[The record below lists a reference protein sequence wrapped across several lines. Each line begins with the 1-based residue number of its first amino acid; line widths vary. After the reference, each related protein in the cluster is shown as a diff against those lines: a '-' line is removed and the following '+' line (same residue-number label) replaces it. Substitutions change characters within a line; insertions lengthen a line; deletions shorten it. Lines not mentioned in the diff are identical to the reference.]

1 MNVKLF
7 ILVDQILYNNIAL
20 MMRLILI
27 WANVTSLTGD
37 FTAKEKVSVSSLR
50 CESAAVIFLNPYF

>member
-1 MNVKLF
+1 
-7 ILVDQILYNNIAL
+7 

-37 FTAKEKVSVSSLR
+37 FREKEKPSVSSLR
-50 CESAAVIFLNPYF
+50 CESVAAISLNPYFSIKLSL

>member
-1 MNVKLF
+1 
-7 ILVDQILYNNIAL
+7 

-37 FTAKEKVSVSSLR
+37 FNKKEKNLSEQFEVRVCGSH
-50 CESAAVIFLNPYF
+50 FP